1 MKKMAVLFFV
11 MLMVFYVISCSRS
24 AFRTAGSFAGWTYVT
39 STIIN
44 ETPKI
49 VGFFSKEEKWSKL
62 QIGDSVFKVKKL
74 LGEPIDVQKDG
85 DSEKWIYQTS
95 NTERR
100 TVNFKNGFLTS
111 IGIETK

>member
-1 MKKMAVLFFV
+1 MRKITVLLSILFMFFT
-11 MLMVFYVISCSRS
+11 VISCSRS

-49 VGFFSKEEKWSKL
+49 VGFFSKDEKWSKL

-74 LGEPIDVQKDG
+74 LGDPNDIEKSG
-85 DSEKWIYQTS
+85 DTEKWIYQFS

-100 TVNFKNGFLTS
+100 IVNFQNGFLVS